1 MEKSTNSDGA
11 LKESPSSSNSQTPT
25 EYLSDI
31 ASRMSST
38 FFENLDQAGE
48 MFSRMTNKNMISE
61 DLINYLSNNNDE
73 TESNASVNSDTN
85 ENGKREIE
93 MTTPEMIRH
102 NGYRVEIHKV
112 VTSDDYVLTLHRVL
126 PPDGALDGRHATPV
140 ILQHGVLADSTCWMC
155 NGAEHSF
162 AFILV
167 DAGYDVWLGNS
178 RGTVYSREHKSMDP
192 DKNKVFWKY
201 TWQDMAENDLPA
213 IVDYTLQ
220 HSTYQQLHYIG
231 HSQGCLL
238 ALTALSDDKH
248 DLTNKIASF
257 QGLAPVFKLKH
268 LTDPLKSVA
277 VAVDSWLP
285 KIPNKGMEL
294 MGRSRFVRYFVSKL
308 FEMKDLF
315 GSKNPPN
322 SKVLI
327 YALGL
332 HLDHYFEDKLPLCFS
347 NTPAG
352 TSLHNLLHFSQ
363 IVTSGVTK
371 KFDYKAS
378 RDNLLLY
385 GNSFPPDYD
394 VTNVQVPCYL
404 YFGDLDI
411 FTHEHD
417 RAHLISKLPNI
428 KHEQLLSNFDH
439 MDFIWG
445 RRAPEELYNKVI
457 SNMLKVRIMQK

>member
-1 MEKSTNSDGA
+1 M
-11 LKESPSSSNSQTPT
+11 
-25 EYLSDI
+25 
-31 ASRMSST
+31 
-38 FFENLDQAGE
+38 
-48 MFSRMTNKNMISE
+48 
-61 DLINYLSNNNDE
+61 
-73 TESNASVNSDTN
+73 
-85 ENGKREIE
+85 
-93 MTTPEMIRH
+93 
-102 NGYRVEIHKV
+102 
-112 VTSDDYVLTLHRVL
+112 
-126 PPDGALDGRHATPV
+126 
-140 ILQHGVLADSTCWMC
+140 
-155 NGAEHSF
+155 
-162 AFILV
+162 
-167 DAGYDVWLGNS
+167 
-178 RGTVYSREHKSMDP
+178 
-192 DKNKVFWKY
+192 
-201 TWQDMAENDLPA
+201 
-213 IVDYTLQ
+213 VDYTLQ
-220 HSTYQQLHYIG
+220 HSNFQKIHYVG

-248 DLTNKIASF
+248 DLNSKIASF

-268 LTDPLKSVA
+268 LSDPLKSVA

-285 KIPNKGMEL
+285 RIPTKGMEL
-294 MGRSRFVRYFVSKL
+294 LGRSRFVRYFISKI

-322 SKVLI
+322 SKVLV

-363 IVTSGVTK
+363 IVTSGVTR
-371 KFDYKAS
+371 KFDYRESKK
-378 RDNLLLY
+378 NLTLY
-385 GNSFPPDYD
+385 GNSFPPHYD
-394 VTNVQVPCYL
+394 VTSVLVPCHL

-417 RAHLISKLPNI
+417 RAHLLSNLPNI

-457 SNMLKVRIMQK
+457 SNMLKIDVPHK

>member
-1 MEKSTNSDGA
+1 
-11 LKESPSSSNSQTPT
+11 
-25 EYLSDI
+25 
-31 ASRMSST
+31 
-38 FFENLDQAGE
+38 
-48 MFSRMTNKNMISE
+48 MFSRMTNKNLSNE
-61 DLINYLSNNNDE
+61 EVYNFLSNNYYE
-73 TESNASVNSDTN
+73 TESSTSVNSDTN
-85 ENGKREIE
+85 ENGKSEIE

-102 NGYRVEIHKV
+102 NGYKVEIHKV

-126 PPDGALDGRHATPV
+126 PPGDAPGRHATPV

-178 RGTVYSREHKSMDP
+178 RGTVYSREHKTMDP
-192 DKNKVFWKY
+192 DKDKVFWKY
-201 TWQDMAENDLPA
+201 TWQDMAEKDLPA
-213 IVDYTLQ
+213 IINYTLD
-220 HSTYQQLHYIG
+220 HTTYQQVHYIG
-231 HSQGCLL
+231 HSQGCLI

-248 DLTNKIASF
+248 RLAGKIASF

-268 LTDPLKSVA
+268 LSDPLKSVA

-285 KIPNKGMEL
+285 SIPGKGMEL
-294 MGRSRFVRYFVSKL
+294 LGRSRFVRYFISKL
-308 FEMKDLF
+308 FQMKDLF

-363 IVTSGVTK
+363 IVTTGVTR
-371 KFDYKAS
+371 KFDYKTS
-378 RDNLLLY
+378 RENLALY
-385 GNSFPPDYD
+385 GNSFPPHYD
-394 VTNVQVPCYL
+394 VTNVLVPCYL

-411 FTHEHD
+411 FTHEYD
-417 RAHLISKLPNI
+417 RAHLISNLPNI

-457 SNMLKVRIMQK
+457 SNMLKVRVLQK